1 MVGPYEI
8 VAEIGAGGYATVY
21 EAADASERVALKVV
35 HVEYHRDKRAGE
47 RALIEIDSLRR
58 IDHPNVVRYVGSGL
72 AGNEIWLAMELLE
85 GKSLFQLLS
94 ARGQLPMEE
103 ALDIARQI
111 CAGLGVAHSL
121 SINHRD
127 IKPSNIFVTKEG
139 IAKIIDFGI
148 ARQAAVS
155 LGTTNVIGTPLY
167 LSPDYLRKG
176 PGSADPRHDLYAL
189 CLVTW
194 QCIVGRH
201 PFIRETDHTPSLGAL
216 VDRVMRETV
225 TPLSELIPGCPERID
240 RCIARGLEKH
250 IGAGW
255 QSAAELEAELA
266 AGVQLLRRMG
276 ERRDP
281 QLEAK
286 MRAVMGSTP
295 TPTEAASPAPTAP
308 SAAPTVRAAPVVQS
322 AAPASP
328 APVDVTPH
336 GTVVMGQPVPAQVL
350 AHACVQQKAAAPG
363 QAGPAPDAGLAP
375 AAAPLAEALE
385 TGAATRQYLDEI
397 EARGG
402 AAESQRVVQDRA
414 RHPVSRSARP
424 LEPIAQQARS
434 APVGRH
440 PAAASGSGAR
450 SPRARGSIPQ
460 GAVPLGA
467 LVLLP
472 ACAGA
477 LYQLDLSSQWG
488 IISFRLAVGVLLVAM
503 LSFALLVWK
512 RRVASGSKM
521 TVSCLLLLVAEAV
534 VAWSWTL

>member
-21 EAADASERVALKVV
+21 EAADANERVALKVV
-35 HVEYHRDKRAGE
+35 HVEYHKDKRAGE

-72 AGNEIWLAMELLE
+72 AGNDIWLAMELLE

-94 ARGQLPMEE
+94 VRSQLPLEE
-103 ALDIARQI
+103 ALDLARQV
-111 CAGLGVAHSL
+111 CAGLGVAHRL
-121 SINHRD
+121 GINHRD
-127 IKPSNIFVTKEG
+127 IKPSNIFVTEGG

-167 LSPDYLRKG
+167 LSPDYLKKG
-176 PGSADPRHDLYAL
+176 PRSADPRHDLYAL
-189 CLVTW
+189 CLVAW

-201 PFIRETDHTPSLGAL
+201 PFIRETEYTPSFAVL

-225 TPLSELIPGCPERID
+225 TPLSELVPGCPERVD

-250 IGAGW
+250 IRAGW
-255 QSAAELEAELA
+255 QSAAELESELA

-286 MRAVMGSTP
+286 LREVMGSTP
-295 TPTEAASPAPTAP
+295 PTEAASPTAP
-308 SAAPTVRAAPVVQS
+308 SEAASPTPPAQNAAL
-322 AAPASP
+322 ASP
-328 APVDVTPH
+328 APVGVTPH
-336 GTVVMGQPVPAQVL
+336 GTLVLGQPVPEQAL
-350 AHACVQQKAAAPG
+350 ARARAPQQAPQKAAPAGAPG
-363 QAGPAPDAGLAP
+363 QAGPTPDAGLAP
-375 AAAPLAEALE
+375 AAVALDEALE

-402 AAESQRVVQDRA
+402 AAEPPRLAPDRA
-414 RHPVSRSARP
+414 LQPGSRPARSP
-424 LEPIAQQARS
+424 EPIAEQARP
-434 APVGRH
+434 APARRH
-440 PAAASGSGAR
+440 PGAAPRGGAR
-450 SPRARGSIPQ
+450 SPRALGL
-460 GAVPLGA
+460 VPLGT

-477 LYQLDLSSQWG
+477 LYQLDRSYQWG
-488 IISFRLAVGVLLVAM
+488 ILSFRLALGVLLLAM
-503 LSFALLVWK
+503 LSLALLVWQQ
-512 RRVASGSKM
+512 RVAARSIV

-534 VAWSWTL
+534 VAWSWTR